1 METMKKEY
9 DFSKAERGKF
19 YRKGARVR
27 LRVYL
32 GAKLQHQVEI
42 LANRTGRDM
51 GDVVNHIVENEMRLL
66 DELESHKE
74 T

>member
-19 YRKGARVR
+19 HRQGATLR
-27 LRVYL
+27 LPIYL
-32 GAKLQHQVEI
+32 SAKLQTQVES
-42 LANRTGRDM
+42 LAGRTGRDVE
-51 GDVVNHIVENEMRLL
+51 DVVNHIVENEMRLIN
-66 DELESHKE
+66 ELESRNQ